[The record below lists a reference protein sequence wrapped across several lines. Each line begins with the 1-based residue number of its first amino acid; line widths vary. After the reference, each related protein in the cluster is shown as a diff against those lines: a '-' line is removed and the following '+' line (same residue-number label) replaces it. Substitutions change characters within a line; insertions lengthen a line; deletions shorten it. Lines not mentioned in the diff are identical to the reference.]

1 MNCEEFRRA
10 VGAEPTTMQLE
21 VLEHAASC
29 VECTR
34 YRGEMR
40 AMDGLIHKALAIDLS
55 KPAARAQARPSMA
68 TWRIAASALVTLAVL
83 AVGWIAYPRQS
94 LAEDV
99 VRHVVIES
107 LMIKDSNPAP
117 SAEEIQ
123 AVLQRAGVRLAPND
137 LNVSFAKTCGFRGQ
151 LVPHLIVRTQSG
163 PVTVMLIT
171 NAERIEKARRF
182 KEQGFNGT
190 FVPAPRGVLAVLGR
204 TSSVEQ
210 VTDDVLAALSW
221 DTTAPQ

>member
-10 VGAEPTTMQLE
+10 VGAEPTTTQLE
-21 VLEHAASC
+21 ALEHAASC

-34 YRGEMR
+34 YRGDMR

-55 KPAARAQARPSMA
+55 KPAVRVPARQSM
-68 TWRIAASALVTLAVL
+68 TIWRIAASVFITIGVL

-94 LAEDV
+94 LAEDL

-107 LMIKDSNPAP
+107 MMIKDSHPQP
-117 SAEEIQ
+117 SEDEIQ
-123 AVLQRAGVRLAPND
+123 TVLQRAGVKLAPND

-151 LVPHLIVRTQSG
+151 LVPHLIVRTDSG

-171 NAERIEKARRF
+171 NADRIAKARRF
-182 KEQGFNGT
+182 EEQGFNGT
-190 FVPAPRGVLAVLGR
+190 FVPAPRGVIAVLGR
-204 TSSVEQ
+204 TSTVEE
-210 VTDDVLAALSW
+210 VTEDVLAALSW
-221 DTTAPQ
+221 DTYAPQ

>member
-10 VGAEPTTMQLE
+10 VGAEPSTTQLE

-34 YRGEMR
+34 YRSDMR

-55 KPAARAQARPSMA
+55 KSVPRVEARRSM
-68 TWRIAASALVTLAVL
+68 TVWRIAASVLVTVTVL

-94 LAEDV
+94 LAEDL
-99 VRHVVIES
+99 VRHVVVES
-107 LMIKDSNPAP
+107 MMIKDSHPQP
-117 SAEEIQ
+117 SAAEIQ
-123 AVLQRAGVRLAPND
+123 TVLQRAGVRLEPND

-151 LVPHLIVRTQSG
+151 LVPHLIVRTESG

-171 NAERIEKARRF
+171 NADPIAKARRF
-182 KEQGFNGT
+182 EEQGFHGT

-204 TSSVEQ
+204 TPSVEK
-210 VTDDVLAALSW
+210 VTEDVLAALSW
-221 DTTAPQ
+221 ETTAR